1 MKKTVLV
8 FSIALLSL
16 VSVVHADPNFTAASL
31 QSSDVTSGYYYT
43 AAYGGVAKAANGISY
58 LNVESRYAASY
69 NCWAAVR
76 FDLGT
81 IKNAI
86 DANLGAGN
94 WHVQKVILSLWDT
107 APSFGVPGTIEVRF
121 TYDDI
126 VKLTAS
132 QGAGDPNS
140 PLVMNLP
147 PLYPINNQ
155 FTHDTH
161 DSNGTFV
168 EFIAYNK
175 LPGFPEVQNVLFDN
189 SGSNSQGATYIANH
203 IRDANQLTLAFIDAD
218 STVIAGWV
226 GYGSAY
232 ATEHPKLTVTAVAT
246 GHVPNCINHP
256 SMDLNGD
263 CKVNFEDFAMF
274 AGQWLHCGYE
284 DPNDCK

>member
-8 FSIALLSL
+8 FSVALLSL
-16 VSVVHADPNFTAASL
+16 ASVVYADPNFTAASL

-43 AAYGGVAKAANGISY
+43 AAYGGVAKGNNGKNY
-58 LNVESRYAASY
+58 LNVESRNAASY
-69 NCWAAVR
+69 NCWAAAR

-94 WHVQKVILSLWDT
+94 WQVQKVILSLWDS

-121 TYDDI
+121 TYDDT
-126 VKLTAS
+126 VKLTES
-132 QGAGDPNS
+132 QVS

-155 FTHDTH
+155 FANDTH

-168 EFIAYNK
+168 EFIAYDK
-175 LPGFPEVQNVLFDN
+175 LPGFPEVQNVLFDD

-203 IRDANQLTLAFIDAD
+203 IRDANQLTLAFVDAD

-226 GYGSAY
+226 GFGSSY
-232 ATEHPKLTVTAVAT
+232 MTERPKLTVTAFAK
-246 GHVPNCINHP
+246 GHVVDCVNRP
-256 SMDLNGD
+256 SMDFNGD
-263 CKVNFEDFAMF
+263 CKVDFEDLAIFSS
-274 AGQWLHCGYE
+274 QWLTCGFE